1 MMPIA
6 IMENILN
13 LLQDMIELFEF
24 LKTVFASI
32 KSFRAI
38 SRVDI
43 ELKLNV
49 SETGSASIVKV
60 DPNDKRQSQF
70 PKCLFLADIEAVD
83 SPRGYYS
90 IHSL

>member
-1 MMPIA
+1 
-6 IMENILN
+6 
-13 LLQDMIELFEF
+13 MIELFEF